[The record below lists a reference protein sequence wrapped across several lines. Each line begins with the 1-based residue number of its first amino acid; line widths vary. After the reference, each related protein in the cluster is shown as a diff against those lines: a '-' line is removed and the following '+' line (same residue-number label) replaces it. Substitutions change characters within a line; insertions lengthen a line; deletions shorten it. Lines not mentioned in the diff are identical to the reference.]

1 MRNAKN
7 ASGDD
12 AERMASLKEMYEGG
26 GVAPAKNGC
35 GPSLCRRWKAT
46 HDRARADMNETALLV
61 EQVFADHITLG
72 LQVMKIVD
80 WHDSDS
86 Y

>member
-1 MRNAKN
+1 
-7 ASGDD
+7 
-12 AERMASLKEMYEGG
+12 
-26 GVAPAKNGC
+26 
-35 GPSLCRRWKAT
+35 
-46 HDRARADMNETALLV
+46 MNETARL
-61 EQVFADHITLG
+61 EFADYIALG

>member
-1 MRNAKN
+1 MK
-7 ASGDD
+7 
-12 AERMASLKEMYEGG
+12 
-26 GVAPAKNGC
+26 
-35 GPSLCRRWKAT
+35 
-46 HDRARADMNETALLV
+46 ETALLV
-61 EQVFADHITLG
+61 EQVFADHIARG